1 MSPLNKRVIVVLSV
15 VCLLAVMMFSAGQ
28 PATSAAPLSVQGL
41 AGTTVFLPLIVKPI
55 VPTGATYIQGVAYQ
69 ADNDNPVRPA
79 GNHAD
84 KNLALRGLK
93 NVTGQPDYTPSV
105 INYGTDD
112 AFGPQIPYLF
122 GPSATTPPTIA
133 SYYQVYDWN
142 WADPPDPGTRS
153 TNIVD
158 TPWPIQ
164 GLGLA
169 TTPGQLIYTPRTGQD
184 HPIAPGYQAMVI
196 YADAQNIALRYTPAD
211 TGGGGWNPEMYRG
224 YTLHI
229 RSMWVDPTLLTL
241 YNSLDTTPRNT
252 YYGLPDLNP
261 DYYLPYLSAGQPIGY
276 AIGNEIQVVINDTG
290 GFMDPRSCN
299 EWWIGFFN
307 SSNCPNRDGSIIRL
321 PGTR

>member
-1 MSPLNKRVIVVLSV
+1 
-15 VCLLAVMMFSAGQ
+15 
-28 PATSAAPLSVQGL
+28 
-41 AGTTVFLPLIVKPI
+41 PI

-169 TTPGQLIYTPRTGQD
+169 ATPGQLIYTPRTGQD

-196 YADAQNIALRYTPAD
+196 YADAQNIALRYTPDD
-211 TGGGGWNPEMYRG
+211 TGGAGGDGTRNG

-229 RSMWVDPTLLTL
+229 RNMWVDPTLLAL
-241 YNSLDTTPRNT
+241 YNSLDNAARNT
-252 YYGLPDLNP
+252 YYGFP
-261 DYYLPYLSAGQPIGY
+261 DYNADYFLPYLSAGQPIGY
-276 AIGNEIQVVINDTG
+276 AAGAEIQVVINDSG